1 MLAEYRD
8 LIEAHGARA
17 VRAVAT
23 QAVREATDAAAFIDA
38 ATAVMGPP
46 LEVLSGD
53 DEGQLA
59 YAGATSELDPDLG
72 PFLLLDIGGGSTELA
87 IC

>member
-1 MLAEYRD
+1 
-8 LIEAHGARA
+8 
-17 VRAVAT
+17 
-23 QAVREATDAAAFIDA
+23 
-38 ATAVMGPP
+38 MGPP

-53 DEGQLA
+53 DEGRLA

-87 IC
+87 HC